1 MTRFENKDSMRIDT
15 GAPNS
20 IESTIRVSGLQTLKE
35 VTISLDIKH
44 TYTADLNIALI
55 SPNGV
60 GVVLVAGRGRNGND
74 FNDTHFDDRASVAI
88 ADALPPFQGT
98 YRPEGKLS
106 TLKGVQANGIWTLSV
121 VDDAYR
127 DGGSLKG
134 WSLSITDEKPRYAIT
149 VDFVGGLSASQ
160 MVIFSN
166 AAQRWSEVI
175 TSDLS
180 LTIQAKGTYIDGVGR
195 TLGQAGP
202 KTLKP
207 GTRLPNTGIM
217 EFDTAD
223 LAQME
228 INGSLYNV
236 ILHEMAHVIGVGTLW
251 QHHGLLEKAGSDNP
265 LFIGAKAMHEY
276 GILLD
281 QPPTKVPVANTGGV
295 GTADGHWRELTFGN
309 ELLSGYL
316 NAGLL
321 PLSRLTIAMLE
332 DMGYAV
338 NYEAADPYVLPSLR
352 VAMSILAENT
362 RKNVPYVSVSRPICE
377 GL

>member
-20 IESTIRVSGLQTLKE
+20 IESTIRVSGLQTIKD

-60 GVVLVAGRGRNGND
+60 GVVLVAARGRNGND
-74 FNDTHFDDRASVAI
+74 FNDTHFDDQASTAI

-98 YRPEGKLS
+98 YRPEGQLS
-106 TLKGVQANGIWTLSV
+106 TLKGVQANGIWTLSI

-127 DGGSLKG
+127 DGGFLKG
-134 WSLSITDEKPRYAIT
+134 WSLSITDEKPRYALTI
-149 VDFVGGLSASQ
+149 DFVGGLSASQ
-160 MVIFSN
+160 MAVFSN

-180 LTIQAKGTYIDGVGR
+180 LTIQAKGTYIDGAGR

-202 KTLKP
+202 MTVKPETLF
-207 GTRLPNTGIM
+207 PNTGIM

-223 LAQME
+223 LARME

-251 QHHGLLEKAGSDNP
+251 QHHGLLEKAGTDNP
-265 LFIGAKAMHEY
+265 LFTGAKAMHEY
-276 GILLD
+276 GVLLG
-281 QPPTKVPVANTGGV
+281 QPPTKIPVANTGGA

-316 NAGLL
+316 NTGVL

-332 DMGYAV
+332 DMGYEV
-338 NYEAADPYVLPSLR
+338 NYDAADPYVLPSLR
-352 VAMSILAENT
+352 VAMAALAENT
-362 RKNVPYVSVSRPICE
+362 RNGVPYVNRPICE
-377 GL
+377 GI